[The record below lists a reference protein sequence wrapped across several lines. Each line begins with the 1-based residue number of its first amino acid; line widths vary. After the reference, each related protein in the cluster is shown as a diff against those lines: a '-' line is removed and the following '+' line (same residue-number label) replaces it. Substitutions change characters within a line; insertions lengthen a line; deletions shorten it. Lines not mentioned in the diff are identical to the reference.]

1 MAKFIKQHLLKNRIA
16 KDILQIIEFEL
27 AA

>member
-1 MAKFIKQHLLKNRIA
+1 MAKFIKQHLLKNRMA